1 MLAKAKP
8 LSYLAYST
16 NFSVSNF
23 APASVCA
30 HIATLKTFSPFI
42 LRMPGGIGNRVWKTK
57 SVHVSH
63 ACRTAITY
71 LWSNVRNIFAVLI
84 PVDEEK
90 HTGNG
95 TFRRPD
101 FDADRDIE
109 IGVDRKRECRREP
122 ADGGALDAV
131 GKMPPK
137 TLTVET
143 AFIHGAAN
151 LKVVQSQC
159 MFYMRFVQENH

>member
-1 MLAKAKP
+1 M
-8 LSYLAYST
+8 
-16 NFSVSNF
+16 
-23 APASVCA
+23 
-30 HIATLKTFSPFI
+30 
-42 LRMPGGIGNRVWKTK
+42 
-57 SVHVSH
+57 HVSH

-109 IGVDRKRECRREP
+109 IGVDRKRECRRKP

-131 GKMPPK
+131 SGGASILPGGGIETGKMPPK